1 MDSINSVETTTD
13 EYFPIHLESLRI
25 DSHLNFDLYLKNA
38 NKVVLFRASNMPF
51 TEKTKATLLENGVS
65 ELYTATGNRHSYQKY
80 IETNIKKII
89 RDNSIN
95 EATKGKII
103 YDCSTQLVKDVLDK
117 PTLGEN
123 IKRSQRMVESTVFYI
138 LNEESSFHNLLRL
151 MSFDY
156 TTYSHSVNVCT
167 FALALA
173 QYIGIND
180 EYELNA
186 IGTGALLHD
195 IGKTKI
201 PESILLKRGAL
212 TTQEMILIKK
222 HPEWGVELARNTDLI
237 PNDAYY
243 PIIQHHERED
253 GSGYPY
259 GLCSKDIHIY
269 GKITALGDVFDAM
282 TTVRVYR
289 TAVDTFP
296 ALMTMYSEK
305 DSFDSRLLEQFT
317 SLLGPTEL
325 TNI

>member
-13 EYFPIHLESLRI
+13 KYFPIHLESLRI
-25 DSHLNFDLYLKNA
+25 DSHLNFNLYLKNA
-38 NKVVLFRASNMPF
+38 NKVVLFRALNMPF

-65 ELYTATGNRHSYQKY
+65 ELYIATGNRQSYQKY
-80 IETNIKKII
+80 IETNIKEII
-89 RDNSIN
+89 RDDSID
-95 EATKGKII
+95 EATKGRII
-103 YDCSTQLVKDVLDK
+103 YDCSTQ
-117 PTLGEN
+117 
-123 IKRSQRMVESTVFYI
+123 STVFYI
-138 LNEESSFHNLLRL
+138 LNEEGSFQNLLRL

-201 PESILLKRGAL
+201 SESILQKRAAL
-212 TTQEMILIKK
+212 TTQEMILIKR
-222 HPEWGVELARNTDLI
+222 HPEWGVELARSTDLI
-237 PNDAYY
+237 PKDAYY

-253 GSGYPY
+253 GSGYPH

-269 GKITALGDVFDAM
+269 GKITAIADVFDAM
-282 TTVRVYR
+282 TTMRVYR

>member
-1 MDSINSVETTTD
+1 MDSTGTKEAKTNL
-13 EYFPIHLESLRI
+13 YFAIHLESLRI
-25 DSHLNFDLYLKNA
+25 DSHLNFDLYLN
-38 NKVVLFRASNMPF
+38 NGGSIVLFRASNMPF
-51 TEKTKATLLENGVS
+51 TEKTKATLLENGVK
-65 ELYTATGNRHSYQKY
+65 ELYIARNNRQDYQKY
-80 IETNIKKII
+80 IESNIKEII
-89 RDNSIN
+89 RDDSID
-95 EATKGKII
+95 EKTKGKII
-103 YDCSTQLVKDVLDK
+103 YKCATQLVKEVLEK

-123 IKRSQRMVESTVFYI
+123 IKRSQQLVESTVFYI
-138 LNEESSFHNLLRL
+138 LNEESSFRNLLRL

-173 QYIGIND
+173 QNIGIGD

-212 TTQEMILIKK
+212 TTQEMTLIKR
-222 HPEWGVELARNTDLI
+222 HPEWGVEIARRTDLI

-253 GSGYPY
+253 QSGYPH
-259 GLCSKDIHIY
+259 GLCGKDIHIY
-269 GKITALGDVFDAM
+269 GKITALADVFDAM
-282 TTVRVYR
+282 TTARAYR

-296 ALMTMYSEK
+296 ALMSMYSEK
-305 DSFDSRLLEQFT
+305 GSFDEQLLEKFT
-317 SLLGPTEL
+317 LLLGPIEL
-325 TNI
+325 TNT